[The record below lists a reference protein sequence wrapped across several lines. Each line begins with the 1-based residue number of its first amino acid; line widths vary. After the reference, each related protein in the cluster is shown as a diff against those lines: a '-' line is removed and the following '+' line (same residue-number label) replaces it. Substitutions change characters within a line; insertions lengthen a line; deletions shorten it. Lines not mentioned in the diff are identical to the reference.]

1 MKNKVKAF
9 YLTDKVI
16 KALEKKSKEDDRS
29 MSWMVNK
36 ILEKEL
42 QI

>member
-16 KALEKKSKEDDRS
+16 KALEQKAKDDDRS
-29 MSWMVNK
+29 MSWMVNH
-36 ILEKEL
+36 ILKKEL
-42 QI
+42 NA